1 MKHSLKRWVIAT
13 RPWSFP
19 ASVMPVLTTVFWL
32 WSHNVPV
39 CWLFGLLAVVNIVL
53 VHAAG
58 NVWSDISDFRQGVD
72 AQDTFGV
79 RLLVDGEFTVSE
91 FRRLSIGLNVLAVLM
106 GLCLVW
112 VTGPLLLL
120 LGGIGILLSLCYPFL
135 KYHALGDV
143 VIILCYALLPM
154 LGTSL
159 IVSGSLHWSVLWL
172 AVPVGLITVAILHVN
187 NVRDIVTD
195 KRAGIKTFPML
206 TGRNFGISLYAFEV
220 LFPYVWLLGLAVCG
234 VASWWLLIALLSLP
248 IALGNVRAIML
259 FKKQNNDMCARLDE
273 KTAQL
278 QLIFS
283 LLMIIGMTLS
293 VFF

>member
-19 ASVMPVLTTVFWL
+19 ASVMPVLTTIFWL
-32 WSHNVPV
+32 WSHGVPV
-39 CWLFGLLAVVNIVL
+39 SWGLGLLAVVNIVL

-58 NVWSDISDFRQGVD
+58 NVWSDISDFHQGVD

-79 RLLVDGEFTVSE
+79 RLLVDGEFTISE
-91 FRRLSIGLNVLAVLM
+91 FRRLSLSLNVLAVLM
-106 GLCLVW
+106 GLCMVW
-112 VTGPLLLL
+112 LTGPLLLL
-120 LGGIGILLSLCYPFL
+120 VGIVGILLSLCYPFL

-154 LGTSL
+154 VGTSF
-159 IVSGSLHWSVLWL
+159 IVSGQIQWDVLWL

-187 NVRDIVTD
+187 NVRDIATD

-206 TGRNFGISLYAFEV
+206 TGRSFSISLYAFEV
-220 LFPYVWLLGLAVCG
+220 LFPYVWLFGLAICG
-234 VASWWLLIALLSLP
+234 FASWWILVALLSLP
-248 IALGNVRAIML
+248 LAVGNVRAIMI

-278 QLIFS
+278 QLLFS
-283 LLMIIGMTLS
+283 LLMIVGMSLS
-293 VFF
+293 VYF

>member
-1 MKHSLKRWVIAT
+1 MFSG
-13 RPWSFP
+13 
-19 ASVMPVLTTVFWL
+19 M
-32 WSHNVPV
+32 
-39 CWLFGLLAVVNIVL
+39 
-53 VHAAG
+53 
-58 NVWSDISDFRQGVD
+58 
-72 AQDTFGV
+72 
-79 RLLVDGEFTVSE
+79 
-91 FRRLSIGLNVLAVLM
+91 LAVLM
-106 GLCLVW
+106 GLCMAW

-120 LGGIGILLSLCYPFL
+120 IGVIGILLSLCYPFL

-159 IVSGSLHWSVLWL
+159 IVSGALHWSVLWL

-220 LFPYVWLLGLAVCG
+220 LFPFAWLLGLAVCG
-234 VASWWLLIALLSLP
+234 IASWWLLVALLSLP
-248 IALGNVRAIML
+248 IALGNVRYI
-259 FKKQNNDMCARLDE
+259 FSYKKLNNDMCARLDE

-293 VFF
+293 VFL